1 MAGASQNIARLGVVL
16 GLDSGELVQEMT
28 AAQQKF
34 KNFTNEIRRDTNDAA
49 KMTLQLAE
57 ATERYGKTLTKV
69 EEIELQ
75 IRQGRFQHSTDTVKK
90 ALLDQAAAYDKVA
103 ESAKKAQMAELNKA
117 GLKPHQ
123 MAALSYQTTD
133 IVTSLAGG
141 QNPMMVLL
149 QQGGQ
154 LKDQFGGIKPLFE
167 AISQVVTVSRVAFFG
182 LAGSIGA
189 VLYAMEKGSEES
201 KKFNNSMALTGNF
214 AGITYDKFNALAETV
229 HTKYNSSISD
239 ARDVMQQLVSS
250 SQFTAKALEP
260 VASVITKVAALSGET
275 ASVVAQ
281 QLIPSFDGSTNSAK
295 KLNDTYHFLTLQ
307 QYQHIEA
314 MNKQGKTQEAI
325 VYTANLLKE
334 KLDEQAEQ
342 LGYLDKMW
350 KALKNSASDFWD
362 WLKGLGRD
370 DPMKALRNAEYEMNQ
385 AASAQDD
392 ARYNEAYARWKSLK
406 DKADAT
412 KKQAE
417 ADSAAAEKNKRN
429 IENYDAAGGASKALQ
444 ITRETAEMKAQIEYE
459 SKAAGLTK
467 IEQIEL
473 ARQRDIDIAKSAM
486 MKQNEDERFVF
497 AEKRLE
503 QFNLKRQ
510 QINAKAIKDEA
521 ELYKESRKIFED
533 KADIELNSID
543 AERQRLEVY
552 KQNIVSSQQDLDIAL
567 SRLKTQQELN
577 ELYKRENMS
586 DKDRQM
592 AADRIRYVEKQ
603 REAVIVQ
610 REELKRLQDMNQSVF
625 NNMGNA
631 IDNFVRTGKLS
642 FKSLAQ
648 SIIQDLLSI
657 AMRAQMMAMFR
668 GFSFFGSGASASGA
682 NYSLTAGQ
690 NIGGQGLK
698 FSGSGFA
705 DGGDPPVGMASIVG
719 ENGPELF
726 VPRTAGTIIPN
737 GQLGSMQNSQP
748 QVVYNGPYIA
758 NMSAIDTQSATQF
771 LAQNKSAVY
780 AANLSAARSMPT
792 NR

>member
-1 MAGASQNIARLGVVL
+1 
-16 GLDSGELVQEMT
+16 
-28 AAQQKF
+28 
-34 KNFTNEIRRDTNDAA
+34 
-49 KMTLQLAE
+49 
-57 ATERYGKTLTKV
+57 
-69 EEIELQ
+69 
-75 IRQGRFQHSTDTVKK
+75 
-90 ALLDQAAAYDKVA
+90 
-103 ESAKKAQMAELNKA
+103 
-117 GLKPHQ
+117 
-123 MAALSYQTTD
+123 
-133 IVTSLAGG
+133 
-141 QNPMMVLL
+141 
-149 QQGGQ
+149 
-154 LKDQFGGIKPLFE
+154 
-167 AISQVVTVSRVAFFG
+167 
-182 LAGSIGA
+182 
-189 VLYAMEKGSEES
+189 
-201 KKFNNSMALTGNF
+201 
-214 AGITYDKFNALAETV
+214 
-229 HTKYNSSISD
+229 
-239 ARDVMQQLVSS
+239 
-250 SQFTAKALEP
+250 
-260 VASVITKVAALSGET
+260 
-275 ASVVAQ
+275 
-281 QLIPSFDGSTNSAK
+281 
-295 KLNDTYHFLTLQ
+295 
-307 QYQHIEA
+307 
-314 MNKQGKTQEAI
+314 
-325 VYTANLLKE
+325 
-334 KLDEQAEQ
+334 
-342 LGYLDKMW
+342 
-350 KALKNSASDFWD
+350 
-362 WLKGLGRD
+362 
-370 DPMKALRNAEYEMNQ
+370 
-385 AASAQDD
+385 
-392 ARYNEAYARWKSLK
+392 
-406 DKADAT
+406 
-412 KKQAE
+412 
-417 ADSAAAEKNKRN
+417 
-429 IENYDAAGGASKALQ
+429 
-444 ITRETAEMKAQIEYE
+444 
-459 SKAAGLTK
+459 
-467 IEQIEL
+467 
-473 ARQRDIDIAKSAM
+473 
-486 MKQNEDERFVF
+486 
-497 AEKRLE
+497 
-503 QFNLKRQ
+503 
-510 QINAKAIKDEA
+510 
-521 ELYKESRKIFED
+521 
-533 KADIELNSID
+533 LNSID